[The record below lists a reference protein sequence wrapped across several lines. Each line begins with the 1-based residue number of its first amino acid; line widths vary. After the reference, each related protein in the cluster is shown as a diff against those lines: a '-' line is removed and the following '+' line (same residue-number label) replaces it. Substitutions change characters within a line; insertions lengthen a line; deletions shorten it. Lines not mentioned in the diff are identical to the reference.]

1 MPMMKTAKASTGE
14 PSNLTEGIHM
24 AFLLAITDDPTPE
37 DWPMFKNSPRMYVW
51 HFAVYQTPNSVGR
64 EIPEY
69 LTGLSSQTFSY
80 GGKRSSKAY
89 DWTVKLLGRSLALG
103 ESVDLD
109 PMMPLPCQVA
119 ISKKNASGETIDF
132 AKITELYAWPDGASW
147 LQNAAFVE
155 GLSRFWDSKKPDD
168 APPFPRSSAQVVA
181 GATGLA
187 PGGTAPP
194 ATAPAPVAA
203 SAGRLPF

>member
-1 MPMMKTAKASTGE
+1 MPMMKAAKASTGE

-37 DWPMFKNSPRMYVW
+37 EWPMFKNSPRMFTW
-51 HFAVYQTPNSVGR
+51 HMAVYQTPNSVGR

-80 GGKRSSKAY
+80 GGKRTSKAY

-103 ESVDLD
+103 ESIDLD
-109 PMMPLPCQVA
+109 PMMPMPCQVA
-119 ISKKNASGETIDF
+119 ISKKNASGESDR
-132 AKITELYAWPDGASW
+132 LCQDYGALRLARRRAW

-155 GLSRFWDSKKPDD
+155 GLSRFWDGKKPDE
-168 APPFPRSSAQVVA
+168 APSFPR
-181 GATGLA
+181 
-187 PGGTAPP
+187 
-194 ATAPAPVAA
+194 
-203 SAGRLPF
+203 

>member
-1 MPMMKTAKASTGE
+1 MPMMKAAKASTGE
-14 PSNLTEGIHM
+14 PSNLTEGVHM

-37 DWPMFKNSPRMYVW
+37 EWPMFKNSPRMYSW

-69 LTGLSSQTFSY
+69 VVGLSSQTFSY

-89 DWTVKLLGRSLALG
+89 DWTVTLLGRSLALG

-119 ISKKNASGETIDF
+119 ISKKNAAQEPTDF
-132 AKITELYAWPDGASW
+132 AKITQLYGWPDGAAW

-155 GLSRFWDSKKPDD
+155 GLSRFWESKKPDD
-168 APPFPRSSAQVVA
+168 APAFPRSSAAIVA
-181 GATGLA
+181 GAPVLA
-187 PGGTAPP
+187 QAETAQQ
-194 ATAPAPVAA
+194 ATAPVPAA
-203 SAGRLPF
+203 AQAGRLPF